1 MLSDRQMTALFTSAQ
16 VEETPDPTFLDELF
30 TLLIEEVALAGPD
43 LAPKRVQAG
52 GWTRTTRW
60 PRGWRWS
67 LLVAAGVVAAIVGL
81 SQAWRPPG
89 NVGGPSAS
97 PSASPPPTRLPSQ
110 SLRVT
115 PSATVAPFTSSAY
128 GYSLSYPSNWKTRA
142 SVGELAQ
149 TTYPYDFDPAVD
161 YFSATAP
168 VVGDPGLIV
177 AGPVVNA
184 GTTVTSWAAAFEQ
197 LQATNM
203 GCPPATS
210 TENVQIGGQPGRLL
224 TWVACPA
231 YLVWAGVV
239 DGARA
244 YHVILIDQFA
254 TNDPVLQAADKELLL
269 RILASLRF
277 TGGPVPSGT

>member
-1 MLSDRQMTALFTSAQ
+1 MTALFTSAQ
-16 VEETPDPTFLDELF
+16 VEEAPDPTFLDELF
-30 TLLIEEVALAGPD
+30 ALLIEEVAIAGPG
-43 LAPKRVQAG
+43 LAPKQAQAG
-52 GWTRTTRW
+52 RWARTTRW

-67 LLVAAGVVAAIVGL
+67 MLVAAGVVVAIVGL
-81 SQAWRPPG
+81 SVVWRLPG
-89 NVGGPSAS
+89 NVGGPSPS
-97 PSASPPPTRLPSQ
+97 PSASPPPTTLPSSSP

-142 SVGELAQ
+142 SVGALAQ
-149 TTYPYDFDPAVD
+149 TRYPYDFDPAVD

-177 AGPVVNA
+177 AGPVVTA

-197 LQATNM
+197 LQTTNM

-231 YLVWAGVV
+231 YLLWAGVL
-239 DGARA
+239 DGPQG

-269 RILASLRF
+269 RVLASFRF